1 MGVAVDT
8 EAINYVILRVRVRH
22 NCEQQHCLLVC
33 ERPVLTE
40 AISMAG
46 SGSNIPNPLRS
57 ESIPLQLLLDN
68 ADVRPRGNPH
78 SSHPYAFI
86 STKHHDDLPL
96 SIHNYED
103 RAFWN
108 SSPLSS
114 YSLEQLQAILDARFL
129 SDDKEASLALTMASR
144 SLVTHRYTGRVIS
157 RSFSKFF
164 NLQEKM
170 SYQPTGREYAHEIQE
185 KVDGSIVSLFWYD
198 EYQTEIG
205 NPARPAGR
213 WLVASRTSFN
223 SPHTDSAWR
232 MLKSRFSDLIDGGKN
247 TLLDKSKTYVF
258 ELVDPNLPVKI
269 FYPYGADLVLLAIIG
284 KDGSES
290 KWGSSDFDH
299 LPFRRPRVWKLEDLL
314 GSSNVD
320 SEEGANLR
328 QLSKL
333 DRKNEEGFVVKFW
346 RTKEDVHPQRDKL
359 KLENYLKSHKPGKSG
374 IKVPGA
380 LSSISSKQP
389 SNSKIFKTQVAI
401 SGPPTPASLLKMY
414 TSHRLSLPSFV
425 GVDGYM
431 SSLKQPLLDAV
442 QNLNVMDDYGGEAWL
457 TRIARTWD
465 RIDALFSLHEGEWRK
480 IIGKLEKEGFRSKS
494 PRKSSANYS
503 LQFEKRIGRTDVDQ
517 TLIPLLR
524 AWFERRKVEVLVKL
538 LVECMDFPSDLKSED
553 VVLMD

>member
-1 MGVAVDT
+1 MNSVST
-8 EAINYVILRVRVRH
+8 EA
-22 NCEQQHCLLVC
+22 
-33 ERPVLTE
+33 
-40 AISMAG
+40 MAG
-46 SGSNIPNPLRS
+46 SGSIPNPLRS
-57 ESIPLQLLLDN
+57 ESIPLQRLLDN
-68 ADVRPRGNPH
+68 ADVRPRGNSP
-78 SSHPYAFI
+78 SSNPYAFI

-103 RAFWN
+103 RAFWS

-114 YSLEQLQAILDARFL
+114 YSLEQLQAILDAPLL

-170 SYQPTGREYAHEIQE
+170 AYQPTGQEYAHEIQE
-185 KVDGSIVSLFWYD
+185 KVDGSVVSLFWYD
-198 EYQTEIG
+198 EHQTEIAY
-205 NPARPAGR
+205 NPNRANPAGR

-232 MLKSRFSDLIDGGKN
+232 MLKSRFSDLIDGKN

-258 ELVDPNLPVKI
+258 ELVDPNMPIKI
-269 FYPYGADLVLLAIIG
+269 FYSYGADLVLLAIIG

-299 LPFRRPRVWKLEDLL
+299 LPFRRPRVWKLEELL
-314 GSSNVD
+314 GGSNVD
-320 SEEGANLR
+320 SEEGVDLK

-359 KLENYLKSHKPGKSG
+359 KLESYLKLHKPGKSG
-374 IKVPGA
+374 IKVTGA
-380 LSSISSKQP
+380 LSRISAKQP
-389 SNSKIFKTQVAI
+389 SNSKLSATQVPV
-401 SGPPTPASLLKMY
+401 SGPPSPASLLKIY

-425 GVDGYM
+425 GVDEHM
-431 SSLKQPLLDAV
+431 SSLKRPVLDAI

-457 TRIARTWD
+457 TKIARIWD
-465 RIDALFSLHEGEWRK
+465 RMDALFSLHEGEWRK
-480 IIGKLEKEGFRSKS
+480 LIGKLEKEGFRPRSQ
-494 PRKSSANYS
+494 RKSSANS
-503 LQFEKRIGRTDVDQ
+503 ALQFEKRLGRADIDR
-517 TLIPLLR
+517 TLIPPSR
-524 AWFERRKVEVLVKL
+524 AWSEGKNAKELVKL
-538 LVECMDFPSDLKSED
+538 LVESMDFPSELKSED
-553 VVLMD
+553 VVLID